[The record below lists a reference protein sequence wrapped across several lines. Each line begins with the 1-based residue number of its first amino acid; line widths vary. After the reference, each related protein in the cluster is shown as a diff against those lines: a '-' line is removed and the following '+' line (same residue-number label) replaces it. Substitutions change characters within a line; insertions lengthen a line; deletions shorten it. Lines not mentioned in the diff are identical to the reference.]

1 LPVGISTCPATEMHS
16 NKSAA
21 RKRKKEEEKVRTG
34 AQ

>member
-21 RKRKKEEEKVRTG
+21 SKKKEKEKKVRTG